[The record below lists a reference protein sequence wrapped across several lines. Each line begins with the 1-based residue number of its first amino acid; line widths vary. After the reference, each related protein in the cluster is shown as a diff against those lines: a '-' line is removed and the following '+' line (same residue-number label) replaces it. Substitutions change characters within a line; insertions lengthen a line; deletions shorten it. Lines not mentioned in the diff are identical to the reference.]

1 MIGWGDERAMR
12 RPLSATIGSQGRRTS
27 MKTILTACASLAA
40 ATAFL
45 AAPAP
50 ALAADQPYLIGL
62 IAGTTGAYGST
73 GVATVNGAQMA
84 VDRINASGGVL
95 GRQLKLDA
103 HNDEASAT
111 LSGQLFEKLVAA
123 GAVVIAGSPDTGP
136 VTAQLAMRHK
146 MPTIGVVD
154 DGGLTVNT
162 EGPNAPPNPW
172 VFDFGLNTFAWGE
185 KIGEYALKHCPNG
198 IAVLHD
204 PSTYGQGGLYG
215 IKLAYD
221 KAGKKIDIDHT
232 ITENWSTGAT
242 AGLMPEVNAIKAAGV
257 KCVDAWLTPQDQAA
271 FVQDLHS
278 AGYAATVFGND
289 ETNSDDT
296 FSKLAGDMA
305 DGMISA
311 VLTSDLHPSPELTAF
326 REDYKKKFNL
336 ETTPF
341 AETSYDSIMMLA
353 HVVETTKST
362 KPADLQKGFNSVQ
375 GFKGITGDLG
385 FSEKNHITINAEQL
399 TLVKYDGAKKEWV
412 EVTD

>member
-1 MIGWGDERAMR
+1 
-12 RPLSATIGSQGRRTS
+12 
-27 MKTILTACASLAA
+27 MKTILTTCASVAV

-45 AAPAP
+45 AAHAP
-50 ALAADQPYLIGL
+50 VLAADQPYLIGL

-73 GVATVNGAQMA
+73 GVATVNGAQLA
-84 VDRINASGGVL
+84 VDKINASGGVL
-95 GRQLKLDA
+95 GRQFKLDA

-111 LSGQLFEKLVAA
+111 LSGQLFEKLIAA
-123 GAVVIAGSPDTGP
+123 GAIVIAGSPDTGP
-136 VTAQLAMRHK
+136 VTAQLAVRHK
-146 MPTIGVVD
+146 FPTIGVVD

-162 EGPNAPPNPW
+162 EGPNGPPNPW

-242 AGLMPEVNAIKAAGV
+242 AGLMPEVNAIKAAGI
-257 KCVDAWLTPQDQAA
+257 KCVDVWLTPQDQAA

-289 ETNSDDT
+289 ETNADDT

-326 REDYKKKFNL
+326 REEYKKKFNV
-336 ETTPF
+336 EATPF

-353 HVVETTKST
+353 HVVGTTKST
-362 KPADLQKGFNSVQ
+362 KPVDLQKGFNSVQ

-412 EVTD
+412 EVKD

>member
-1 MIGWGDERAMR
+1 
-12 RPLSATIGSQGRRTS
+12 
-27 MKTILTACASLAA
+27 MKTILSVCATLAA
-40 ATAFL
+40 A
-45 AAPAP
+45 AALSAAQGPAH
-50 ALAADQPYLIGL
+50 AAEKPYLIGL

-84 VDRINASGGVL
+84 VDKINAAGGVL
-95 GRQLKLDA
+95 GREFKLDA

-123 GAVVIAGSPDTGP
+123 GAIVIAGSPDTGP

-146 MPTIGVVD
+146 IPTIGVVD
-154 DGGLTVNT
+154 DGGLTVNP
-162 EGPNAPPNPW
+162 EGPNGPANPW

-185 KIGEYALKHCPNG
+185 KIGEYALKHCPDG

-215 IKLAYD
+215 IQLAYD
-221 KAGKKIDIDHT
+221 KAGKKIAMDHT

-242 AGLMPEVNAIKAAGV
+242 AGLMPEVNAIKAAGI

-278 AGYAATVFGND
+278 AGYSAMVFGND
-289 ETNSDDT
+289 ETNADDT
-296 FSKLAGDMA
+296 FAKLAGDMA
-305 DGMISA
+305 NGMISA

-326 REDYKKKFNL
+326 REEYKKKFNV
-336 ETTPF
+336 EATPF

-353 HVVETTKST
+353 HVIETTKST

-385 FSEKNHITINAEQL
+385 FTEKNHITINAEQL
-399 TLVKYDGAKKEWV
+399 TLVKYDAAKKEWV
-412 EVTD
+412 EVKD

>member
-1 MIGWGDERAMR
+1 
-12 RPLSATIGSQGRRTS
+12 
-27 MKTILTACASLAA
+27 MKSFLTACAALA
-40 ATAFL
+40 ATASLTPGF
-45 AAPAP
+45 
-50 ALAADQPYLIGL
+50 AADQTYLIGL

-84 VDRINASGGVL
+84 VDKVNESGGVL
-95 GRQLKLDA
+95 GRKFKLDA

-111 LSGQLFEKLVAA
+111 VSGQLFEKLVAA
-123 GAVVIAGSPDTGP
+123 GAIVIAGSPDTGP

-146 MPTIGVVD
+146 FPTIGVVD

-162 EGPNAPPNPW
+162 QGPNAPPNPW

-185 KIGEYALKHCPNG
+185 KIGEYALKHCPDG

-221 KAGKKIDIDHT
+221 KAGKKIAIDHT

-242 AGLMPEVNAIKAAGV
+242 TGLMPEVDAIKKAGI
-257 KCVDAWLTPQDQAA
+257 KCIDAWLTPQDQAA

-278 AGYAATVFGND
+278 ANYTAAVFGND
-289 ETNSDDT
+289 ETNADDT
-296 FSKLAGDMA
+296 FASLAGEMA
-305 DGMISA
+305 DGTISA
-311 VLTSDLHPSPELTAF
+311 VLTSDLHPSAELTAF
-326 REDYKKKFNL
+326 REEYKKKFKVDA
-336 ETTPF
+336 TPF

-353 HVVETTKST
+353 QVVKDVKSR
-362 KPADLQKGFNSVQ
+362 KPKDLQKGFNAVKNFQ
-375 GFKGITGDLG
+375 GITGSLS

-399 TLVKYDGAKKEWV
+399 TLVKYDAAKKQWM
-412 EVTD
+412 EVKD